1 MADNENKKELNEAE
15 EEGVTG
21 GRGLA
26 PLLKED
32 EMLAP
37 HTKAKAPMSGFA
49 PEITEAAKAK
59 DKVVRPLPFPQDR
72 R

>member
-1 MADNENKKELNEAE
+1 MAENEIKKELNEAE

-21 GRGLA
+21 GRRIIPCKHGT
-26 PLLKED
+26 KED
-32 EMLAP
+32 LARAP
-37 HTKAKAPMSGFA
+37 KAPMSGFA
-49 PEITEAAKAK
+49 PEITETAKAK